1 MAVIM
6 VMVVIM
12 GMAVIMVMIVGMG
25 MIVVMVVAGLPAA
38 ACNAHQST
46 SSSLIR
52 SPSPARSSKSNPPQR
67 GQGV

>member
-1 MAVIM
+1 
-6 VMVVIM
+6 
-12 GMAVIMVMIVGMG
+12 MAVIMVMIVGMG

>member
-1 MAVIM
+1 MAVIMIVEMAVIM
-6 VMVVIM
+6 VM
-12 GMAVIMVMIVGMG
+12 IMVVIVGMG